1 MQKEK
6 GKGQKRKLGNLLS
19 WFSRRSHVL
28 VILFVLSSFSSF
40 LSLPSSDDWTQFRGN
55 PQLTGVSVS
64 IPPETPKVLWTYEA
78 GDAIESSAAIAGGV
92 VYSASQKGEL
102 VALNLQDGAVK
113 WKYSTGEGVGESS
126 PCVGN
131 GIVYVGDLA
140 GTFHAVNTAD
150 GKALWTF
157 KTLGEIKSSPVL
169 VGDRVL
175 VGSYDEHLYCF
186 SARSGELLW
195 KFRINGP
202 VHCTAGVM
210 EGIAYIS
217 GCDETFRAIRVADG
231 KEVFNVSSEAYTGA
245 SPLLVA
251 EAAYFGTFNNEVLS
265 IDLRNKRIS
274 WRYQHPKKQFPF
286 YSSAALAE
294 GKLIV
299 GGRDKLVHCLN
310 LKTGKEL
317 WTFPTGSRVE
327 SSPAVAGGKAYVGSN
342 DGHFYI
348 LDVVKGTQ
356 LWDFEAGAPLSASPA
371 IASGRIVIGSQDG
384 RLYCFG

>member
-1 MQKEK
+1 MDFWSS
-6 GKGQKRKLGNLLS
+6 LL
-19 WFSRRSHVL
+19 FLFL
-28 VILFVLSSFSSF
+28 VPFAFALS
-40 LSLPSSDDWTQFRGN
+40 PSSTDNWAQFRGN
-55 PQLTGVSVS
+55 PQLTGVSASV
-64 IPPETPKVLWTYEA
+64 PPETLKVLWTYEA
-78 GDAIESSAAIAGGV
+78 GDAIESSAAISDGV
-92 VYSASQKGEL
+92 VYAASQKGEI
-102 VALNLQDGAVK
+102 VALNLQDGTLR

-131 GIVYVGDLA
+131 GIVYVGDLS
-140 GTFHAVNTAD
+140 GTFHAVNQAD
-150 GKALWTF
+150 GKAVWTF

-186 SARSGELLW
+186 SARSGAVLW

-210 EGIAYIS
+210 DGIAYIS
-217 GCDETFRAIRVADG
+217 GCDETFRAIRIADG

-245 SPLLVA
+245 SPLLMA
-251 EAAYFGTFNNEVLS
+251 GAAYFGTFNNEVLG
-265 IDLRNKRIS
+265 IDLRSKRIS
-274 WRYQHPKKQFPF
+274 WRYQHSQRQFPF
-286 YSSAALAE
+286 YSSAALSGAQ
-294 GKLIV
+294 LIV

-310 LKTGKEL
+310 LKTGKEV
-317 WTFPTGSRVE
+317 WTFPTRGRVE
-327 SSPAVAGGKAYVGSN
+327 SSPAVVGGRAFVGSN
-342 DGHFYI
+342 DGHFYV
-348 LDVVKGTQ
+348 LDVAKGAK